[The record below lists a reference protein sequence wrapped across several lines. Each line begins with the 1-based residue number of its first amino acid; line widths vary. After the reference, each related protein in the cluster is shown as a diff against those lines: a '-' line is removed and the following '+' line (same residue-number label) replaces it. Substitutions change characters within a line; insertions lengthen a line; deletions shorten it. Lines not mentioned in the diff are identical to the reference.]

1 MNKEVLEKLNALV
14 IAAFGLVAALAWN
27 TAIQEIFKQ
36 IFGTASGL
44 WAMIFYA
51 VLVTVIAVW
60 VTMRMASLSEKAT
73 KISEKIENKV
83 KSSIKENATK
93 LSQEIEKKVTKQVLA
108 KMKRKK

>member
-1 MNKEVLEKLNALV
+1 MNKEVLEKLNALI

-36 IFGTASGL
+36 IFGVASGL

-60 VTMRMASLSEKAT
+60 VTMKMASLSEKA
-73 KISEKIENKV
+73 N
-83 KSSIKENATK
+83 K
-93 LSQEIEKKVTKQVLA
+93 LSDKAEKLKAELA
-108 KMKRKK
+108 LKAERTLISKIKKK

>member
-1 MNKEVLEKLNALV
+1 MNKEVLEKLNSLI

-36 IFGTASGL
+36 IFGVASGL

-60 VTMRMASLSEKAT
+60 VTIKMASLSEKAN
-73 KISEKIENKV
+73 KLSEKAAHL
-83 KSSIKENATK
+83 KE
-93 LSQEIEKKVTKQVLA
+93 ELA
-108 KMKRKK
+108 KKAEKTMISTIKKK